1 MSLSE
6 SAACHVKCEWGK
18 KKDKSRL
25 ITIVTKRKTVSV
37 SIHQENHSNTR
48 LRPGVLSTSNSV
60 TNTDLKGPQF
70 ITNAYRDAT
79 RNSDP
84 RPSSRPHKNL
94 RAVAPSVDEA
104 RCAGAEGQESDDPRK
119 LGHCFGKGQR
129 LNNLLDKSKQILKLI
144 ETAQIDDRV

>member
-60 TNTDLKGPQF
+60 TNTDLKGPNLSQMH
-70 ITNAYRDAT
+70 IVM
-79 RNSDP
+79 P
-84 RPSSRPHKNL
+84 R
-94 RAVAPSVDEA
+94 
-104 RCAGAEGQESDDPRK
+104 GI
-119 LGHCFGKGQR
+119 
-129 LNNLLDKSKQILKLI
+129 QILGQALALI
-144 ETAQIDDRV
+144 KIFAR